1 MGRVI
6 SAVVESL
13 SGTGM
18 VERMT
23 SLSVVVAIPGHTDRK
38 NLLVY
43 IYIFLNDLLF
53 CYIHRLDR

>member
-1 MGRVI
+1 MFAAILLVGRVI

-18 VERMT
+18 VERMP

-38 NLLVY
+38 NQLV
-43 IYIFLNDLLF
+43 F
-53 CYIHRLDR
+53 